1 MAFATGCVVAAG
13 ALISSTTGRQVMTS
27 AASNTA
33 QHILAMVMGTYT
45 SDSKGDVFLSTRIQ
59 AKLECILHLF
69 KAMEVQQSNETNQED
84 TKTFDS
90 YEQTMWNRVFREMT
104 SISSLVSQMKQQQE
118 KDAKSW
124 FRYVWPRSQ
133 KQTQERVIAHLETIE
148 EIIRFVSM
156 VTPYIKQKN

>member
-69 KAMEVQQSNETNQED
+69 KAMEV
-84 TKTFDS
+84 
-90 YEQTMWNRVFREMT
+90 
-104 SISSLVSQMKQQQE
+104 
-118 KDAKSW
+118 
-124 FRYVWPRSQ
+124 
-133 KQTQERVIAHLETIE
+133 
-148 EIIRFVSM
+148 
-156 VTPYIKQKN
+156 